1 MDRVYNRQ
9 RRREMRMTYLVRKL
23 RGSNHLKDLD
33 MEDNNKMHVKSNRI
47 SGYGMNKYG
56 SGQ

>member
-1 MDRVYNRQ
+1 
-9 RRREMRMTYLVRKL
+9 
-23 RGSNHLKDLD
+23 

-56 SGQ
+56 SGQWSMADYGEHNCTSGSTTDDKILEYLSEYR